1 MNIKILETK
10 LQTIFE
16 NDLFVITEENIIE
29 RLLMKLD
36 FINNRIAEYCETL
49 DMVATIKLG
58 AKRNIKNE
66 SYDLDDLTNIIL

>member
-29 RLLMKLD
+29 RLLMELD

-49 DMVATIKLG
+49 DIK
-58 AKRNIKNE
+58 R
-66 SYDLDDLTNIIL
+66 